1 MDVSYYNL
9 IFAGSVKHLIL
20 QVKQNP
26 FFTRKDFFIEIPDK
40 KHPYFGC
47 KVTVFFI
54 QKNFF
59 FK

>member
-1 MDVSYYNL
+1 M
-9 IFAGSVKHLIL
+9 
-20 QVKQNP
+20 KQNP

-59 FK
+59 LNDFNIQKLFLPAPAEALV